1 MYQLLGK
8 FKIFLLLSLYDC
20 TNFHLIISRYAQ
32 SYYTLQSIYP
42 LQQIPPSVHLHI
54 RRFPL
59 ESIPIGIIDPKLTSD
74 PEALFDSATTEE
86 KEIFDLWVRE
96 RWIEKDQLM
105 EDFYKNG
112 KFIGEEKDTK
122 RLIVKCELNGLDD
135 WVSCYYYFGSLQCL
149 FFRLHFVRR
158 LD

>member
-1 MYQLLGK
+1 MTRAH
-8 FKIFLLLSLYDC
+8 FLLN
-20 TNFHLIISRYAQ
+20 NFRYAQ

-54 RRFPL
+54 RKFPL
-59 ESIPIGIIDPKLTSD
+59 ASIPIGIIDPKLSSD
-74 PEALFDSATTEE
+74 PEALFDSATKEE

-112 KFIGEEKDTK
+112 KFVGEVEDNK

-135 WVSCYYYFGSLQCL
+135 WVNYSLIL
-149 FFRLHFVRR
+149 SIFFWSLVVSF
-158 LD
+158 LS